1 MKTYLF
7 SSSIVDSIKHER
19 PEGSPKLRIGII
31 TGGFH
36 IPRTRMA
43 LESVNGFPNAE
54 VVFIPAYGPNTAPD
68 NWFANPT
75 GRAVVLSEIRKLAT
89 LIKFKDYK
97 LGPFR

>member
-1 MKTYLF
+1 
-7 SSSIVDSIKHER
+7 
-19 PEGSPKLRIGII
+19 
-31 TGGFH
+31 
-36 IPRTRMA
+36 MA

-54 VVFIPAYGPNTAPD
+54 VVFIPAYGPNTTPD

-89 LIKFKDYK
+89 LKKFKDYK